1 MNAISLWSVLPVL
14 FLPSSFSAAQLVTT
28 VDIRAPFG
36 INNNP
41 EIQPQLISMNH
52 QPEKSAH
59 DSVMEELKKLS
70 QDLRSIS
77 LLVERHFKE
86 PQTPCDWKY
95 IGIVLDRCLF
105 LVYVLFMIAT
115 LVAIGVLW

>member
-1 MNAISLWSVLPVL
+1 M
-14 FLPSSFSAAQLVTT
+14 
-28 VDIRAPFG
+28 
-36 INNNP
+36 
-41 EIQPQLISMNH
+41 
-52 QPEKSAH
+52 
-59 DSVMEELKKLS
+59 MEELKKLS

-86 PQTPCDWKY
+86 PQTLCDWKY

-105 LVYVLFMIAT
+105 LVYVLLMIAT